1 MAYTSAKG
9 KFRDSLPGVFD
20 LQASSADELDTGMGF
35 REVDVESDNEF
46 DD

>member
-20 LQASSADELDTGMGF
+20 TQASSIDELDTNLGLKDL
-35 REVDVESDNEF
+35 EEEEDNEF